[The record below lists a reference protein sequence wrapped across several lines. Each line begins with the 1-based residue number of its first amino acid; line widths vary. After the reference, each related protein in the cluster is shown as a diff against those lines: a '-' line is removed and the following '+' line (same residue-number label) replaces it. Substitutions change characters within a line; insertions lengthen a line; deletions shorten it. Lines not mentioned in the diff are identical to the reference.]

1 MKNRVTVTI
10 AGQEYTLVGSEDAGY
25 TKKVADHVDAKV
37 QEVLDGAHVSLVD
50 GAILAA
56 VNIADEYFKEQQA
69 GENLRRQVKENLEEA
84 NRLKLELS
92 EAKREIF
99 KLSTRK

>member
-10 AGQEYTLVGSEDAGY
+10 AGQEYTLVGTEDVSY
-25 TKKVADHVDAKV
+25 TEKVAAHVDAKV
-37 QEVLDGAHVSLVD
+37 QEVLDGTRASLVD

-56 VNIADEYFKEQQA
+56 VNITDEYFKEQQA
-69 GENLRRQVKENLEEA
+69 SENLRRQLKEYLEEA
-84 NRLKLELS
+84 TKMKLELS

-99 KLSTRK
+99 KLQNKK